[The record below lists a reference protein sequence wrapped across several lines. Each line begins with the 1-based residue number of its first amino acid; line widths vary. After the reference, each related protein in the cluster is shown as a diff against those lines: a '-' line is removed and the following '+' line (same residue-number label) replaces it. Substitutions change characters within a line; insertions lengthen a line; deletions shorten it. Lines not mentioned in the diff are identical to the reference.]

1 MKSSER
7 QSKAGQGAEP
17 AEQAQAWFV
26 TLLGKTTAAQK
37 AEFTR
42 WLNADPAHLEAY
54 RHVETAWQTSEG
66 PGHRLAEREADELSV
81 YLKAMDKTRRDRR
94 IAGKLGALALLAA
107 VVLAGG
113 VWLERPGLID
123 DLRADYATARGER
136 QTVKLA
142 DGSTV
147 ILDADSA
154 LSLDLSADERRV
166 QLFRGG
172 AYFDVSPSVVPFV
185 VEAADGKISVLG
197 TGFDVRLIDDG
208 GSVTLAHGRVAV
220 SAGGQSSQTIL
231 EPGEQA
237 RFGPKGVADVQ
248 RVALEDALAWR
259 GGRYTFYQARLADVV
274 AEIGRYRKGRI
285 VVVGS
290 GLADQRVTGSFAL
303 DDTDAALQSLQ
314 ASVGF
319 NLHRLGGRLTI
330 VRP

>member
-1 MKSSER
+1 MRSSER
-7 QSKAGQGAEP
+7 QSRAGQGTEP

-26 TLLGKTTAAQK
+26 TLLGETTVAQR

-54 RHVETAWQTSEG
+54 RNVEASWQTMEG
-66 PGHRLAEREADELSV
+66 PGHRLAEREADELSF
-81 YLKAMDKTRRDRR
+81 YLKAMDKTKRNRK
-94 IAGKLGALALLAA
+94 IGGKLGALALLAA

-113 VWLERPGLID
+113 IWLERPGLID

-136 QTVKLA
+136 RTVTLA

-147 ILDADSA
+147 QLDADSA
-154 LSLDLSADERRV
+154 VVLDLSASERR
-166 QLFRGG
+166 LHLLRGG
-172 AYFDVSPSVVPFV
+172 AYFDVIPSAVPFV
-185 VEAADGKISVLG
+185 VEAAVGKVSVLG
-197 TGFDVRLIDDG
+197 TGFDVRLVDDG

-220 SAGGQSSQTIL
+220 SAGGQSAQTIL
-231 EPGEQA
+231 APGEQVL
-237 RFGPKGVADVQ
+237 FGPKGVADVQ

-285 VVVGS
+285 IVVGS
-290 GLADQRVTGSFAL
+290 GLADERVTGSFSL

-319 NLHRLGGRLTI
+319 NLHSLGGRLTI
-330 VRP
+330 VGP